1 MVNSQTSLDTTNS
14 PAINII
20 SPSESNNAQDEQ
32 KANDSKLMELE
43 ALIGS
48 MSPEQQET
56 LKPALESLRRTEVTT
71 DVTIVKTNTTVNK
84 DNQLDIERTPM
95 ALEVKGEAEKVVE
108 KDVNKG
114 VDKAVDKG
122 VNKIVN
128 KVEQAISD
136 PIMTVEKLINTES

>member
-1 MVNSQTSLDTTNS
+1 
-14 PAINII
+14 
-20 SPSESNNAQDEQ
+20 
-32 KANDSKLMELE
+32 
-43 ALIGS
+43 
-48 MSPEQQET
+48 
-56 LKPALESLRRTEVTT
+56 
-71 DVTIVKTNTTVNK
+71 
-84 DNQLDIERTPM
+84 M

-136 PIMTVEKLINTES
+136 PIMTVEKLINTESWRLSGKLSHRGRTQCTSVCASVVTVKLYDQII